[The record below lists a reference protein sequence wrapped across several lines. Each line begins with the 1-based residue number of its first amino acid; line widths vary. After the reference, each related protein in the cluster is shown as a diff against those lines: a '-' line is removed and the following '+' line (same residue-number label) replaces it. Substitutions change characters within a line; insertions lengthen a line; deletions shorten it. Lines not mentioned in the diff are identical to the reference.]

1 MPLAPK
7 LAATALVA
15 ATVATLSVLSTPA
28 YAEPGETPDS
38 GGGNN
43 VQELIADVKTTIFTC
58 YTVLAENIPIVD
70 KGGIYYCPPPPPLS

>member
-28 YAEPGETPDS
+28 YAESGETPDS
-38 GGGNN
+38 GGGSN
-43 VQELIADVKTTIFTC
+43 VQELIADVKSEIFRC
-58 YTVLAENIPIVD
+58 HVVYTYDLPISHEAEV
-70 KGGIYYCPPPPPLS
+70 CVRPLFVP